1 MLKRILAAAAAA
13 AAVIVS
19 GTAPAMAARSATGT
33 AKPKVV
39 VIGTGGTIAGAA
51 QSRVSFES
59 YKPGRLPIS
68 DLVKALQPEV
78 GKVAD
83 VSVRD
88 FGGKGST
95 DYTLAEYHDLS
106 RLVDQQLATA
116 DAVVVATGTQTME
129 ELAYWLD
136 LTVRSPK
143 PVVLTAAMRP
153 WTAIGSDG
161 PSNLYDAIRLA
172 ASRRTHC
179 FGAVV
184 TLNDEIFAAREVTKT
199 STQRLNSFAAPE
211 TGKLGSIGDEGVT
224 LLRAPARTC
233 AKTPFDLSK
242 ISRNKLPRTEIIYTY
257 AQAGGESV
265 KAFADAGVK
274 GLVFAGTP
282 SPQQFQQA
290 QAAASHGVALV
301 AANRNATGAVHTDVP
316 GVIAAQDLL
325 PQKARLLLTLSLA
338 TARDS
343 HQVSELF
350 AKYGQPQA

>member
-13 AAVIVS
+13 VVIAA
-19 GTAPAMAARSATGT
+19 GTAPAMAAAGATGT
-33 AKPKVV
+33 TRPKVV

-59 YKPGRLPIS
+59 YEPGRLPMS
-68 DLVKALQPEV
+68 DLVKSLQPEV
-78 GKVAD
+78 GEVAE

-106 RLVDQQLATA
+106 RLVDRQLATA

-143 PVVLTAAMRP
+143 PVVITGAMRP
-153 WTAIGSDG
+153 WSAIGSDG
-161 PSNLYDAIRLA
+161 PANLYNAVRLA

-199 STQRLNSFAAPE
+199 STQRLNTFAAPE
-211 TGKLGSIGDEGVT
+211 TGPLGTIGDEGVT

-233 AKTPFDLSK
+233 AKTPFDLSR
-242 ISRNKLPRTEIIYTY
+242 ISRGELPRTEIVYTY
-257 AQAGGESV
+257 AQAGGESSRGWSSRARHRRSSSSRRRPRPSAV
-265 KAFADAGVK
+265 WRSSRPTA
-274 GLVFAGTP
+274 TP
-282 SPQQFQQA
+282 PAPF
-290 QAAASHGVALV
+290 
-301 AANRNATGAVHTDVP
+301 TPTCP
-316 GVIAAQDLL
+316 
-325 PQKARLLLTLSLA
+325 
-338 TARDS
+338 
-343 HQVSELF
+343 E
-350 AKYGQPQA
+350 